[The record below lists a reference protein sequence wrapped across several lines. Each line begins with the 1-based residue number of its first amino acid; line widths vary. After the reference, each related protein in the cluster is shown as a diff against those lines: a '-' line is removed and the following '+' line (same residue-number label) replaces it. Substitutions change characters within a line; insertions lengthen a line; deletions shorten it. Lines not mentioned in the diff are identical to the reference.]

1 MNKALRILENMDE
14 PAAAAVRAR
23 IGDIDAAA
31 TPRRQAAYINR
42 LLNAA
47 GELCIDMTAPMRR
60 CGGRCLSASA
70 VKTAK
75 KLRAQSSDTA
85 EFLRLLNEADIGG
98 GRLRLDAGRIIAVYT
113 QCYCNIPKAEKE
125 MNPAYCECSAG
136 WYQRLFAEAFGRPVS
151 VRILET
157 IAGGA
162 PQCTFEITDFE

>member
-1 MNKALRILENMDE
+1 
-14 PAAAAVRAR
+14 
-23 IGDIDAAA
+23 
-31 TPRRQAAYINR
+31 
-42 LLNAA
+42 
-47 GELCIDMTAPMRR
+47 MRR

-75 KLRAQSSDTA
+75 KLRAQSGGTA

-98 GRLRLDAGRIIAVYT
+98 RRLRLEPGRIIAVYT
-113 QCYCNIPKAEKE
+113 QCYCNIPKAAKE

-136 WYQRLFAEAFGRPVS
+136 WYQRLFAEAFGRPVR